1 MFPRNTVTRV
11 TSFPP
16 AELPAF
22 TGTMTPS
29 DFLCSI
35 LPSFLYYQLSG
46 ILASKQENRGSPGLP
61 HIHFVRHAMVSDP
74 EEVLRDLPFATSIL
88 TSMSI
93 NTSSLSTTLT
103 RLIPFNLTAYGLSSR
118 CPTLNL
124 RITSFDP
131 RTRYPVTGQS
141 SGTGFASAKICD
153 LGPAAQCFW
162 SALPPI

>member
-1 MFPRNTVTRV
+1 MMFPHNTVTRV

-22 TGTMTPS
+22 TGTMDAIRLP
-29 DFLCSI
+29 LLH

-88 TSMSI
+88 TSVSI
-93 NTSSLSTTLT
+93 NTSSFST
-103 RLIPFNLTAYGLSSR
+103 
-118 CPTLNL
+118 
-124 RITSFDP
+124 
-131 RTRYPVTGQS
+131 
-141 SGTGFASAKICD
+141 
-153 LGPAAQCFW
+153 
-162 SALPPI
+162 